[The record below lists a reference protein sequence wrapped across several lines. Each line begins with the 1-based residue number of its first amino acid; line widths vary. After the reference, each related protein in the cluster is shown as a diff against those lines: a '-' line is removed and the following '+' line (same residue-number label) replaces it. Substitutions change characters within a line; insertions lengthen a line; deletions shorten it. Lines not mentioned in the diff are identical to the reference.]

1 MLCVL
6 VAGRQ
11 RGREPVVRLLGVLIL
26 AILVTS
32 LAACSPGTERG
43 SQGTGE
49 GSPRGTADRE
59 MTAAPER
66 AVAPNAPG
74 GETTRAAGVT
84 VSWDYVALGDSL
96 AAGVGARRGYVD
108 RYAAHLRGDTGARV
122 EVVNLG
128 MSGQTSS
135 ELLYAL
141 RNDASMRRAL
151 GGAEV
156 VTFNIGINDLGRAGR
171 AYENGTCGGGDG
183 EGCLRAAVEEVKAN
197 WDAVLSELSGLRSTQ
212 DTIIRTAGLGYT
224 PRVDEVFEP
233 YLREVNRH
241 IATTAADNGIPH
253 AEVNLGEEGMSPD
266 GVHPNDKGYE
276 VIAERLRELGYDPLS
291 SP

>member
-1 MLCVL
+1 MVRTLAAFLLAALLASL
-6 VAGRQ
+6 V
-11 RGREPVVRLLGVLIL
+11 
-26 AILVTS
+26 
-32 LAACSPGTERG
+32 ACSPGPEESPQRKDEDVGQKTRSSER
-43 SQGTGE
+43 
-49 GSPRGTADRE
+49 TAPGN
-59 MTAAPER
+59 AGAPG
-66 AVAPNAPG
+66 VPG
-74 GETTRAAGVT
+74 GETTAGAPA
-84 VSWDYVALGDSL
+84 SWDYVALGDSL

-108 RYAAHLRGDTGARV
+108 RYATNVRGDTGARV

-128 MSGQTSS
+128 VSGQTSS
-135 ELLYAL
+135 ELLDAL

-183 EGCLRAAVEEVKAN
+183 EDCLRAAVEEVKAN
-197 WDAVLSELSGLRSTQ
+197 WDAVLSELSGLSSTE

-241 IATTAADNGIPH
+241 IAATAADNGIPH
-253 AEVNLGEEGMSPD
+253 AEVRLGEEGMSPD